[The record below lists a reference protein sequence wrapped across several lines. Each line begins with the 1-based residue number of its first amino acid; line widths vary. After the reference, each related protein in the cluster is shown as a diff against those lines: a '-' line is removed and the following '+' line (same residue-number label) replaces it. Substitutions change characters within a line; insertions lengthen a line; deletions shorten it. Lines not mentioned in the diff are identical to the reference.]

1 MPEKSSNFLYSFF
14 ILFLCI
20 LLAMFLMFTIM
31 VNYDRDTATG
41 ESFSPESSQEGKIA
55 RASEAA
61 FRDLTPLYRANLFAI
76 DLCLIVLTEVSLIV
90 LFVKFTIP
98 AALVATATMVLIMAD
113 AADTLRG
120 ELIPR
125 LLSRFVSNRYAT
137 LSHTDLVL
145 LIILSGLIMAFVV
158 SVLLKQHGMK
168 MSEAVQQD
176 SARPTHPSTSS
187 LSAEP
192 SE

>member
-1 MPEKSSNFLYSFF
+1 MHAKSSNFLYSFF
-14 ILFLCI
+14 ILFLCV

-41 ESFSPESSQEGKIA
+41 ESSSPGSYQEGEIPTA
-55 RASEAA
+55 REAA

-98 AALVATATMVLIMAD
+98 AALLATATMVLIMAD

-125 LLSRFVSNRYAT
+125 FLSRFVSNRYAT

-158 SVLLKQHGMK
+158 SVLLKQHGSK
-168 MSEAVQQD
+168 TSEAVQQD
-176 SARPTHPSTSS
+176 SARPPHPSTSS
-187 LSAEP
+187 LSVDP